1 MQSDSAYV
9 AQLEK
14 GFPLLSF
21 ERSLEH
27 EFRQHYLRSIHVRVV
42 LCLFIGVLFSLWAVF
57 ASRGAGPP
65 MAESELVVNLRTWVI
80 RPLSFALLV
89 VALTPFLYRRLWL
102 SVAPFVLAV
111 TGSISAYSAASVVAD
126 GNFHAFVI
134 VVSGLLAVL
143 LLLGFLFW
151 QVAVVGSGIA
161 GLYLI
166 FLSKMGVTPAV
177 LGFQAATLAAM
188 VLLAL
193 VFSYSLEKSLRTT
206 FLHMRILERLGHFDS
221 MTGLRNRRA
230 FDETLEAVWK
240 QAIRDDKPLGLLL
253 VDVDHFKKYNDRYGH
268 QAGDR
273 CLRQVAGTLAKLESR
288 PLDIAARVGGEEFA
302 LLCYGSSGD
311 HVTALAER
319 IVTAVR
325 SLKIPHS
332 ASGVAPH
339 ITVSVGAV
347 LVQPTLGR
355 STKSLVQFADQ
366 ALYEAK
372 HTGRDR
378 VVFNDSGYRA
388 VVTGVFRHD
397 KLVDVN

>member
-21 ERSLEH
+21 EPALEH
-27 EFRQHYLRSIHVRVV
+27 EFRQHYLKTIQVRVV
-42 LCLFIGVLFSLWAVF
+42 LCLLIGVLFSLWAVF
-57 ASRGAGPP
+57 ASRDTGPP
-65 MAESELVVNLRTWVI
+65 MAEAELVINLRTWVI
-80 RPLSFALLV
+80 RPLSLVLLV

-102 SVAPFVLAV
+102 RVAPFILAI
-111 TGSISAYSAASVVAD
+111 TGSISAYSAAAVVAD
-126 GNFHAFVI
+126 GNFHAFV
-134 VVSGLLAVL
+134 VMVSGLVAVL

-151 QVAVVGSGIA
+151 QVAVVGTGIA
-161 GLYLI
+161 ALYLI
-166 FLSKMGVTPAV
+166 FLAKLGATSAV
-177 LGFQAATLAAM
+177 LGFQSATLAAM

-193 VFSYSLEKSLRTT
+193 VFAYNLEKSLRTT
-206 FLHMRILERLGHFDS
+206 FLHMRTLERLGHFDS

-230 FDETLEAVWK
+230 FDESLEAVWK
-240 QAIRDDKPLGLLL
+240 QAIRDDKSVGLLL

-302 LLCYGSSGD
+302 LLCYASASD
-311 HVTALAER
+311 HITALAER
-319 IVTAVR
+319 IVTDVR

-332 ASGVAPH
+332 ASEVAAH

-347 LVQPTLGR
+347 LVEPTLGR
-355 STKSLVQFADQ
+355 STRGLVQFADQ

-378 VVFNDSGYRA
+378 VVFHDSGFRA
-388 VVTGVFRHD
+388 LITGVFQHD
-397 KLVDVN
+397 KLVDAN